1 MTPILASYWFF
12 KRTDMTTLIN
22 SMGGPDCVDL
32 FIDSGA
38 FSAWSSGHEVN
49 ISEYAEWLIQHK
61 GVINFAAGLDVIGD
75 PVATMNNLKTLS
87 DLVGDKVKIV
97 PTFHVGT
104 PWKVLDSLVSGFDY
118 IALGGVVSLRLKD
131 HDPLMPWLVTAHRV
145 LKEAGAV
152 AHGFGI
158 TKPPLPHV
166 LPWYSVDSAYW
177 QQAAISGGFTLWDG
191 KASTMRRVVAGRRLG
206 LRARELV
213 REYDGDPDAFQREGF
228 GLVGKSDDP
237 NRARREREWLQ
248 VASASSW
255 YRYAAHIRSVFTTKP
270 PKGVRGI
277 GPKVYLAS
285 GSKDD
290 MRLLNEANQLAQRL
304 GK

>member
-1 MTPILASYWFF
+1 MTALVA
-12 KRTDMTTLIN
+12 
-22 SMGGPDCVDL
+22 SMGGPDNVDL

-49 ISEYAEWLIQHK
+49 IREYAAWLIRHR

-75 PVATMNNLKTLS
+75 PAATIKNLKTLM
-87 DLVGDKVKIV
+87 DLVGDQVKIV

-104 PWKVLDSLVSGFDY
+104 PWQVLDSLVSGFDF

-145 LKEAGAV
+145 LKDAGAV

-177 QQAAISGGFTLWDG
+177 QQAAISGGFTLWDS
-191 KASTMRRVVAGRRLG
+191 KARSMRRVVAGRRLG
-206 LRARELV
+206 IRQRELV
-213 REYDGDPDAFQREGF
+213 REYGGDPDAMQRAGF
-228 GLVGKSDDP
+228 GLVGKSTDP
-237 NRARREREWLQ
+237 NRARSEREWLQ

-255 YRYAAHIRSVFTTKP
+255 YRYASHIRSVFTTPP
-270 PKGVRGI
+270 PKDVRGV
-277 GPKVYLAS
+277 GPKVYLAA

-290 MRLLNEANQLAQRL
+290 MRLLNESHELAQRL